1 MTKLPFSRLLLS
13 VALASTLGLTG
24 CDVSDSADDKP
35 TSDVGY
41 NGSCLVVDVL
51 TDECL
56 LLAGGPAPEGEGVP
70 DTFVPG
76 TYPRFNPAAADLPL
90 NTDLPFS
97 GSTDGTAATS
107 GSDTVRN
114 AINDVDGWSTNAYF
128 DVALS
133 DEIDPATVNA
143 NPLSPG
149 QNVFLL
155 PIESTG
161 DALDPDNINVSAPF
175 SPTNVGLTTYTASV
189 VSLDGGDNNVI
200 RIKPTSP
207 LFAKKKYLVVLTN
220 GVEDIDGNPIRKA
233 PVYDQLASD
242 VQLVSDALLPLRD
255 AVQGWEALAVGYIQ
269 ARNTQLNTA
278 FSLGLPVDP
287 VELGESVALTFTFT
301 TTDPVTPLVGM
312 GGPRA
317 ALFSAIAA
325 AVGAPTAIAALNGA
339 DAGGLLSSP
348 KPRTVAFPAPNA
360 GNSFDL
366 NTLSG
371 GALSAGRASL
381 FTGSITLPYYQ
392 TVTDG
397 STLAIPTSP
406 TAVPA
411 LNSFWTGDTTLASAL
426 SLPLP
431 ADSDASYNTTY
442 RYPFAARTA
451 NVTVPIQTTLPT
463 GAGCNAL
470 YPDDGYP
477 VVIYVH
483 GITSDRA
490 SVLALAHALANP
502 CIATVA
508 IDLPMHGI
516 APSNPLWQYLNVD
529 RANATTVDTDNSS
542 ANERHFEIA
551 QIASGPYAGAALAMD
566 FGGTADGSGAWFIN
580 LANLQNSR
588 DNLRQAVM
596 DLLNLNATLAS
607 IDSDNDGDA
616 DFDTDN
622 VSVVGVSLGGMVAT
636 TFTTVNQ
643 AVLAGEAQLNAA
655 TGDSFAVRLNSI
667 KALTASVA
675 GGQLTRILE
684 NSLSFGPRILGGLH
698 GAGAIPG
705 TSNYEK
711 FMFVAQTMVDSG
723 DPLNFAS
730 TLSTMGVPVLI
741 QEIVGG
747 SNLGD
752 GLYLPDLVVPNNAN
766 SPVTQSYE
774 VNEVEFE
781 YTTDT
786 APLAGTD
793 PLLTLLGITEAASDP
808 GYIDMEF
815 AGAAVSKLSIGYHS
829 SLLTTASGA
838 PTAGNTLATGELQT
852 QVVTFV
858 DTVAGAGLSGAPG
871 ALFGTAGAN
880 AAAPYTSVMVRN
892 ASMPE

>member
-35 TSDVGY
+35 ASDVGY

-56 LLAGGPAPEGEGVP
+56 LLAGAPAPEGEGVP

-76 TYPRFNPAAADLPL
+76 TYPRFNPAASDLPL

-114 AINDVDGWSTNAYF
+114 AVNDVDGWSTNAYF

-143 NPLSPG
+143 NPASPG

-161 DALDPDNINVSAPF
+161 DALDPANINVSAPF

-220 GVEDIDGNPIRKA
+220 GVEDVDGNPIRKA

-287 VELGESVALTFTFT
+287 IELGESLALTFTFT
-301 TTDPVTPLVGM
+301 TTDPLTPLVGM

-317 ALFSAIAA
+317 ALFSAIA
-325 AVGAPTAIAALNGA
+325 PTLPPEGIPDLIAGLTNA
-339 DAGGLLSSP
+339 DAGALLSSP
-348 KPRTVAFPAPNA
+348 KPRTVGFPAPNA

-366 NTLSG
+366 NTLSA
-371 GALSAGRASL
+371 GALSSGRASL
-381 FTGSITLPYYQ
+381 YTGTLVLPYYQ
-392 TVTDG
+392 T
-397 STLAIPTSP
+397 A
-406 TAVPA
+406 PA
-411 LNSFWTGDTTLASAL
+411 APGDYTILGKFWTGDDVLASAL
-426 SLPLP
+426 TLPLP
-431 ADSDASYNTTY
+431 ADSDGSYNTTY
-442 RYPFAARTA
+442 RYPFAKLTSS
-451 NVTVPIQTTLPT
+451 VTVPVQTTLPT

-483 GITSDRA
+483 GITSDRS
-490 SVLALAHALANP
+490 SVLALAHALAGA

-516 APSNPLWQYLNVD
+516 APSNPLWHYLNVD
-529 RANATTVDTDNSS
+529 RADATTVDSDNNN
-542 ANERHFEIA
+542 ADERHFEIA
-551 QIASGPYAGAALAMD
+551 QTALGTPAAMNFGA
-566 FGGTADGSGAWFIN
+566 TTDGSGAWFIN

-596 DLLNLNATLAS
+596 DLLNLNATLGS
-607 IDSDNDGDA
+607 IDSDDDGDA
-616 DFDTDN
+616 DFDTDS

-655 TGDSFAVRLNSI
+655 TMGAFPVRLNSI
-667 KALTASVA
+667 DALVASVA

-684 NSLSFGPRILGGLH
+684 NSLSFGPRILAGLH
-698 GAGAIPG
+698 SAGAVPG

-766 SPVTQSYE
+766 TPVTQNYVITAGPQS
-774 VNEVEFE
+774 

-793 PLLTLLGITEAASDP
+793 PLLTLLGITEAETDP
-808 GYIDMEF
+808 GFVDMEY

-829 SLLTTASGA
+829 SLLTTASSA

-852 QVVTFV
+852 EVVTFI
-858 DTVAGAGLSGAPG
+858 DTVSGADLSGVPG
-871 ALFGTAGAN
+871 AAFGTAGAN

-892 ASMPE
+892 AAIPE